1 MLLPWGSHVYQS
13 SWFAGLMSRCHHHL
27 SKLMGNASR
36 STASDVPT
44 PGDSQVAGLPRYS
57 YDASLLFRRMALL
70 QIDRDELAKD
80 EPLLLR
86 ELQGFCTLCTPKQQ
100 CLRDLEWECKTGE
113 PQDWREYCPNAATL
127 NALGALQNCPWAAQY
142 IKMPHASKRSVP
154 NDGEGHG

>member
-13 SWFAGLMSRCHHHL
+13 SWFAGLMRAAS
-27 SKLMGNASR
+27 SFEQADGEPASR

-44 PGDSQVAGLPRYS
+44 PGIPRSQACRATPINAACYFAAWPSSRSIAMNWPKIGVA
-57 YDASLLFRRMALL
+57 A
-70 QIDRDELAKD
+70 
-80 EPLLLR
+80 R